1 VKLRAQGFE
10 LGIRMQAMNLPN
22 ILTLIRVLLTPV
34 FVIFIINKY
43 FEWALFA
50 FAIAGITDGLD
61 GLIARLTHQRTELG
75 AYLDPIADKL
85 LTFAAFISLAIIEM
99 IPSWL
104 VVIVITRDII
114 ILVGFLV
121 MFLTNYHPKINPSL
135 LSKMTTTFQIITIL
149 FALLAGLSPAF
160 LRLSTL
166 AYYVTGIIT
175 ILSGTQY
182 VYIGARIL
190 NEKK

>member
-1 VKLRAQGFE
+1 
-10 LGIRMQAMNLPN
+10 MQAMNLPN
-22 ILTLIRVLLTPV
+22 ILTLTRVLLTPV
-34 FVIFIINKY
+34 FVILIINKY
-43 FEWALFA
+43 FEWALLT

-61 GLIARLTHQRTELG
+61 GLIARLAHQRTELG

-104 VVIVITRDII
+104 VVIVITRDFI

-135 LSKMTTTFQIITIL
+135 LSKTTTTFQIITIL
-149 FALLAGLSPAF
+149 FALLAGLFPVF
-160 LRLSTL
+160 KQLSVL
-166 AYYVTGIIT
+166 AYYLTGIIT
-175 ILSGTQY
+175 ILSGAQY
-182 VYIGARIL
+182 VYIGTRIL
-190 NEKK
+190 NGRK

>member
-1 VKLRAQGFE
+1 
-10 LGIRMQAMNLPN
+10 MNLPN
-22 ILTLIRVLLTPV
+22 VLTLIRILLTPV
-34 FVIFIINKY
+34 FVILIINKY
-43 FEWALFA
+43 FEWALLT

-85 LTFAAFISLAIIEM
+85 LAFAAFISLAIIEM

-121 MFLTNYHPKINPSL
+121 MFLTNYHPKINPRA
-135 LSKMTTTFQIITIL
+135 LSKMTTAFQIITIL
-149 FALLAGLSPAF
+149 FALLAGLFPVFKQISI
-160 LRLSTL
+160 L
-166 AYYVTGIIT
+166 AYYLTAFIT

-182 VYIGARIL
+182 VYVGARIL
-190 NEKK
+190 NGKK